1 MCHAHICQHRT
12 TPVLSAAKEDDEYDF
27 ELEEWIIGPFSVE
40 YMSKDEKWLADHG
53 PIDGYVGQKL
63 NSEKD
68 IKFKGK
74 NNVSVYQFTGKKS
87 KENYELVI
95 KVLNEYETTF
105 NRLVYSEVASLHK
118 VGLYHGLGSV
128 NGHLVI
134 VIDKVK
140 GKSLMLTEEWMTAL
154 DSRWL
159 EMVEDIGGAV
169 RELIIHL
176 AMIEGIFLTMMYM
189 KDEGNIYVVFNNDR
203 TLKRVRLINFGP
215 LLGIIVIKPG
225 MSKEVMEEYLI
236 KMMSPP
242 KFEPKTKKKQKL
254 KKQKPWFKKAMGH
267 IALFVTD
274 HKHRSFSQEEGT
286 LMEVWYLP
294 VTSA

>member
-1 MCHAHICQHRT
+1 MFISTLPMTICSYVLIHLFALGCVTSSLSAPLAPNTPPEANSSDVFQPEDSVQDLQT

-27 ELEEWIIGPFSVE
+27 ELEEWIIGPFPVE
-40 YMSKDEKWLADHG
+40 YMSKDEEWLAASLETLFSIDHG

-74 NNVSVYQFTGKKS
+74 NNVGVYQFTGKKS
-87 KENYELVI
+87 KENCDTSPQ
-95 KVLNEYETTF
+95 TTQTS
-105 NRLVYSEVASLHK
+105 YEVASLYK

-140 GKSLMLTEEWMTAL
+140 GKSPMLTEEWMTAL
-154 DSRWL
+154 DSRRL
-159 EMVEDIGGAV
+159 EMMEDIGGAV

-203 TLKRVRLINFGP
+203 TLKRVRLIDFGP
-215 LLGIIVIKPG
+215 RGIIVIKPDAA
-225 MSKEVMEEYLI
+225 
-236 KMMSPP
+236 PP
-242 KFEPKTKKKQKL
+242 PPPLSLLQ
-254 KKQKPWFKKAMGH
+254 
-267 IALFVTD
+267 
-274 HKHRSFSQEEGT
+274 S
-286 LMEVWYLP
+286 
-294 VTSA
+294 